1 MHASRVS
8 AAALLWLPVTT
19 VTAIGGALA
28 STASA
33 TPSGAT
39 ASSGSAAAAAAATLL
54 PQGGLGPGQPLA
66 PSPLADL
73 SLLLLLLLLH
83 APDQAPLGFNPFK
96 FYGLRNLVNRPDHDL
111 AEQLTRRTSGPGST
125 TTATTSASTALSQ
138 QLSAAAAGPSA
149 QQAPGGGS
157 GAAQQPKEG
166 SEATVC
172 FASLYQALAQA
183 LEAPALLAP
192 APPPVRSSG
201 SGATGGP
208 SGPPHQ
214 GGAAGEE
221 GAAVAVTAWGSG
233 APLVS
238 SGPEEAVSLLY
249 LLLVN
254 CADFKVRHSFPSC
267 FRFA

>member
-1 MHASRVS
+1 MTAT
-8 AAALLWLPVTT
+8 ALLWLPVTT
-19 VTAIGGALA
+19 VMVIGGALA

-39 ASSGSAAAAAAATLL
+39 ASSGSAAAAAAGALL

-83 APDQAPLGFNPFK
+83 APHQAPLGFNPFK
-96 FYGLRNLVNRPDHDL
+96 FYGLRNLINRPDHDL
-111 AEQLTRRTSGPGST
+111 AEHLTRRTSGPCST
-125 TTATTSASTALSQ
+125 TTTTTAAASTALSQ
-138 QLSAAAAGPSA
+138 HLSAAAAGPSA
-149 QQAPGGGS
+149 QQALGGGPS
-157 GAAQQPKEG
+157 AAQQPKEG

-172 FASLYQALAQA
+172 FALLYQALAQA
-183 LEAPALLAP
+183 LEAPALLVP
-192 APPPVRSSG
+192 APPPARSSG

-221 GAAVAVTAWGSG
+221 GAAAAVTAWGSG

-238 SGPEEAVSLLY
+238 SGPEEAVSPLY
-249 LLLVN
+249 VLLVN
-254 CADFKVRHSFPSC
+254 CADFKVRLSFS
-267 FRFA
+267 FA